1 MLRLRLPFPSGDSGT
16 DKVIVKKTFLEVVED
31 ITPRGLPATYN
42 SDSVITSRFGRQ
54 LSGKSVVDD
63 EAYEA
68 VPEDADGSPYIQSK
82 DLETEPYPD
91 FPRSIDLVRST
102 ASKTERPIEEVDDQE
117 EELPVLLGGKSHV
130 EKDKIEEGPEC
141 SSSGRSRLLISTLLS
156 EDETHPRVGR
166 APPPMM
172 PVLGAAGIY
181 RPSLDQLLAQYVVA
195 GVPTLPGFVPTPQP
209 SDSTSSQP
217 HSSQSSQPRTT
228 VMLRNLPNNYTRA
241 MVSTMMDKE
250 NFKGKYDFLYLPID
264 FRSKANLGYAFVN
277 LVDEK
282 QVKAFWKV
290 FDGYTRWVLPS
301 AKVCSV
307 SWSGPHQGQQ
317 AHVDRYRDSP
327 IMHSSVPD
335 EFKPAIFAQGTG
347 ERMDFPAPSKK
358 LRAPRRRPGHG
369 GTDEAHRARA
379 ERARGAMPL
388 PLSVWKKRGA
398 ILPVLVPRACCRLA
412 ARAKH
417 SLRKCRQHTQLRRG
431 YS

>member
-1 MLRLRLPFPSGDSGT
+1 
-16 DKVIVKKTFLEVVED
+16 VVED

-63 EAYEA
+63 EV

-82 DLETEPYPD
+82 DLETEQYPD

-156 EDETHPRVGR
+156 EDETHSRVGR

-195 GVPTLPGFVPTPQP
+195 GGLPTLPGFVPTPQA
-209 SDSTSSQP
+209 SDSTASQP
-217 HSSQSSQPRTT
+217 RSSQSSRPRTT

-369 GTDEAHRARA
+369 GSEKP
-379 ERARGAMPL
+379 G
-388 PLSVWKKRGA
+388 
-398 ILPVLVPRACCRLA
+398 
-412 ARAKH
+412 
-417 SLRKCRQHTQLRRG
+417 
-431 YS
+431 